1 MDREGHTRN
10 SLGTLM
16 PLRVRS
22 PPAGQGHRYH
32 QAVGQRA
39 LRVRWSQRG
48 IWWTVRAT
56 RQAPG
61 HGLRGQ
67 LLSQSAVPGRFRA
80 ASAAR
85 TFNADEA
92 NSNFGR
98 SIRSDLA
105 QTQNDFGYSLAD
117 GIVHIIL

>member
-1 MDREGHTRN
+1 
-10 SLGTLM
+10 M
-16 PLRVRS
+16 PRLVRS
-22 PPAGQGHRYH
+22 PLAGQGHRYH

-39 LRVRWSQRG
+39 SRVHWSERG
-48 IWWTVRAT
+48 VWWTVRAA

-67 LLSQSAVPGRFRA
+67 LLYQSAVPGRFHA